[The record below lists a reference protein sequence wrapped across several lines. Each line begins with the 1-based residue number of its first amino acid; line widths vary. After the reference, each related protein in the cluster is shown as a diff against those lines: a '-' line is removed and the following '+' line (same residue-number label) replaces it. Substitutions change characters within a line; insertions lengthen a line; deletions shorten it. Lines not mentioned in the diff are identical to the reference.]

1 LNSKGG
7 CFEHPGVGSALDFD
21 QSPSPTMPSTHTT
34 CIPTIN
40 EPEFTNNDY
49 TVGWIC
55 ALPTELAA
63 SQAMLDEEHDDLLQP
78 AENDT
83 NAYTLGRIGQHNI
96 VLACLPSGTTGISA
110 AAIAARDLL
119 RSFPK
124 VRFGLMVGVG
134 GGAPSNPSDDPRKDI
149 RLGDVVVSKPDGNCG
164 KGRVYLFGNA

>member
-1 LNSKGG
+1 MPTTKRKRT
-7 CFEHPGVGSALDFD
+7 
-21 QSPSPTMPSTHTT
+21 PSIDESD
-34 CIPTIN
+34 
-40 EPEFTNNDY
+40 FTNNDY

-55 ALPTELAA
+55 ALQSELAA

-110 AAIAARDLL
+110 AATAARDLL

-134 GGAPSNPSDDPRKDI
+134 GGAPSNPSDDPREDI
-149 RLGDVVVSKPDGNCG
+149 RLGDVVVSKPEGNYG
-164 KGRVYLFGNA
+164 KESVFIW